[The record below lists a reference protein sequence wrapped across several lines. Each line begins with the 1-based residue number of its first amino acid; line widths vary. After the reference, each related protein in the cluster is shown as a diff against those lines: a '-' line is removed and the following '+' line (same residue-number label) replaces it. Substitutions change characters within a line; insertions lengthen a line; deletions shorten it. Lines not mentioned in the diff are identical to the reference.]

1 MSMVDTYIQKIVELL
16 QKCEDIELLDFIFKL
31 LQKSQKA

>member
-1 MSMVDTYIQKIVELL
+1 MSAVDTYIQKITKHLE
-16 QKCEDIELLDFIFKL
+16 QCEDVALLDLIFKL

>member
-1 MSMVDTYIQKIVELL
+1 MSAIDTYIQKITELL
-16 QKCEDIELLDFIFKL
+16 QKCEDLALLDLIFKL